1 VQRKWPLS
9 TKYAKIIPTSFP
21 ISPKC
26 SPSFFQLKK
35 EKRKRKISNWPHVAA
50 IGGGR
55 PSPSSHPQMANFK
68 NK

>member
-1 VQRKWPLS
+1 MFPFFFSIK
-9 TKYAKIIPTSFP
+9 KI
-21 ISPKC
+21 KN
-26 SPSFFQLKK
+26 K
-35 EKRKRKISNWPHVAA
+35 KRKISNWPHVAA